1 MSRNNNYYRKYFEE
15 NKDTFNSSVEQ
26 RKMDPKTRNGI
37 VTNAPYVKMR
47 EAPNKNAD
55 TIKLLKDG
63 TELEILEFEEEMETG
78 FKKVE
83 VFVGK
88 VKNIGYIASNFCKE
102 LD

>member
-1 MSRNNNYYRKYFEE
+1 MSRNNSYYRRHFEE

-26 RKMDPKTRNGI
+26 RDMDPETRNG
-37 VTNAPYVKMR
+37 VVVNAPYVKLR
-47 EAPNKNAD
+47 EAPSKNAE

-63 TELEILEFEEEMETG
+63 TELEILEFEKEMATG